1 MQPPVVGARVLQP
14 QYGHGT
20 VTYSN
25 QYHTVI
31 EFDENGK
38 RTFVTDRVELQP
50 SDVAAPVKVKKV
62 ARKKAAAAP
71 VVVEAAP
78 VVAEDTP
85 AAVEL
90 SPDDAATLPDV
101 PLGRESVE

>member
-1 MQPPVVGARVLQP
+1 MSMQPPIVGARVLQA

-38 RTFVTDRVELQP
+38 RTFVTDRVELTP

-62 ARKKAAAAP
+62 TRKKTAP
-71 VVVEAAP
+71 PAVVEAAP
-78 VVAEDTP
+78 VVAEDAP
-85 AAVEL
+85 PAVEV
-90 SPDDAATLPDV
+90 PTQEAALPDP